1 MALNCTKVWL
11 PFGKW
16 LSRIPYVMQGNI
28 FIYGLVGAL
37 AIALLVAAFT
47 DIRRRQ
53 IDNWL
58 NAAIA
63 LGAPAYWWAQ
73 GLMLWPDVA
82 MQVGVALLAFVV
94 LAGLFALKVM
104 GGGDV
109 KLLAALVLWL
119 PPLVFFTVLF
129 LTSLVGGAMS
139 MVAGARNLS
148 LGSDAPAKRTLAYT
162 GTTLWL
168 LGSCYIAW
176 VMNGGA
182 PLNAGAVLP
191 GFAVKLGLAALLA
204 VTTAGALIV
213 SRNQKGRIPVPYGLA
228 ISTGGLLVL
237 ASQFLLPAAGALS
250 ASGLG

>member
-1 MALNCTKVWL
+1 MPDVEFRYLL
-11 PFGKW
+11 LG
-16 LSRIPYVMQGNI
+16 
-28 FIYGLVGAL
+28 GLAIAL
-37 AIALLVAAFT
+37 AIAAYT
-47 DIRRRQ
+47 DLKRRQ

-58 NAAIA
+58 NGGIA
-63 LGAPAYWWAQ
+63 LAAPLYWFSA
-73 GLMLWPDVA
+73 GFSLWPDVA
-82 MQVGVALLAFVV
+82 WQVGMGLIV
-94 LAGLFALKVM
+94 LFGFALIFARGGM

-109 KLLAALVLWL
+109 KLLAALALWL

-182 PLNAGAVLP
+182 PLNVGAVLP

>member
-1 MALNCTKVWL
+1 MPDVEFRYLL
-11 PFGKW
+11 LG
-16 LSRIPYVMQGNI
+16 
-28 FIYGLVGAL
+28 GLAIAL
-37 AIALLVAAFT
+37 AIAAYT
-47 DIRRRQ
+47 DLKRRQ

-58 NAAIA
+58 NGAIA
-63 LGAPAYWWAQ
+63 LAAPLYWFSA
-73 GLMLWPDVA
+73 GFSLWPDVA
-82 MQVGVALLAFVV
+82 WQVGMGLIV
-94 LAGLFALKVM
+94 LFGFALIFARGGM
-104 GGGDV
+104 RGGDV
-109 KLLAALVLWL
+109 KLLAALALWL

>member
-1 MALNCTKVWL
+1 MPDVEFRYLL
-11 PFGKW
+11 LG
-16 LSRIPYVMQGNI
+16 
-28 FIYGLVGAL
+28 GLAIAL
-37 AIALLVAAFT
+37 AIAAYT
-47 DIRRRQ
+47 DLKRRQ

-58 NAAIA
+58 NGAIA
-63 LGAPAYWWAQ
+63 LAAPLYWFSA
-73 GLMLWPDVA
+73 GFSLWPDVA
-82 MQVGVALLAFVV
+82 WQVGMGLIV
-94 LAGLFALKVM
+94 LFGFALIFARGGM

-109 KLLAALVLWL
+109 KLLAALALWL

>member
-1 MALNCTKVWL
+1 MPDVEFRYLL
-11 PFGKW
+11 LG
-16 LSRIPYVMQGNI
+16 
-28 FIYGLVGAL
+28 GLAIAL
-37 AIALLVAAFT
+37 AIAAYT
-47 DIRRRQ
+47 DLKRRQ

-58 NAAIA
+58 NGAIA
-63 LGAPAYWWAQ
+63 LAAPLYWFSA
-73 GLMLWPDVA
+73 GFSLWPDVA
-82 MQVGVALLAFVV
+82 WQVGMGLIV
-94 LAGLFALKVM
+94 LFGFALIFARGGM

-109 KLLAALVLWL
+109 KLLAALALWL

-182 PLNAGAVLP
+182 PLNVGAVLS

-237 ASQFLLPAAGALS
+237 ASQFLLPTAGALS

>member
-1 MALNCTKVWL
+1 MPDVEFRYLL
-11 PFGKW
+11 LG
-16 LSRIPYVMQGNI
+16 
-28 FIYGLVGAL
+28 GLAIAL
-37 AIALLVAAFT
+37 AIAAYT
-47 DIRRRQ
+47 DLKRRQ

-58 NAAIA
+58 NGAIA
-63 LGAPAYWWAQ
+63 LAAPLYWFSA
-73 GLMLWPDVA
+73 GFSLWPDVA
-82 MQVGVALLAFVV
+82 WQVGMGLIV
-94 LAGLFALKVM
+94 LFGFALIFARGGM

-109 KLLAALVLWL
+109 KLLAALALWL

-191 GFAVKLGLAALLA
+191 GFAIMLGLAALLA

-237 ASQFLLPAAGALS
+237 ASQFLPPAAGALS

>member
-1 MALNCTKVWL
+1 MPDVEFRYLL
-11 PFGKW
+11 LG
-16 LSRIPYVMQGNI
+16 
-28 FIYGLVGAL
+28 GLAIAL
-37 AIALLVAAFT
+37 AIAAYT
-47 DIRRRQ
+47 DLKRRQ

-58 NAAIA
+58 NGAIA
-63 LGAPAYWWAQ
+63 LAAPLYWFSA
-73 GLMLWPDVA
+73 GFSLWPDVA
-82 MQVGVALLAFVV
+82 WQVGM
-94 LAGLFALKVM
+94 GLIVQFGFALIFARGGM

-109 KLLAALVLWL
+109 KLLAALALWL

-176 VMNGGA
+176 FMNGGA
-182 PLNAGAVLP
+182 PLNVGAVLP
-191 GFAVKLGLAALLA
+191 GFAVKLCLAALLA

>member
-1 MALNCTKVWL
+1 MPDVEFRYLL
-11 PFGKW
+11 LG
-16 LSRIPYVMQGNI
+16 
-28 FIYGLVGAL
+28 GLAIAL
-37 AIALLVAAFT
+37 AIAAYT
-47 DIRRRQ
+47 DLKRRQ

-58 NAAIA
+58 NGAIA
-63 LGAPAYWWAQ
+63 LAAPLYWFSA
-73 GLMLWPDVA
+73 GFSLWPDVA
-82 MQVGVALLAFVV
+82 WQVGMGLIV
-94 LAGLFALKVM
+94 LFGFALIFARGGM

-109 KLLAALVLWL
+109 KLLAALALWL

-139 MVAGARNLS
+139 MVAGARYLS

-182 PLNAGAVLP
+182 PLNVGAVLS

>member
-1 MALNCTKVWL
+1 MPDVEFRYLL
-11 PFGKW
+11 LG
-16 LSRIPYVMQGNI
+16 
-28 FIYGLVGAL
+28 GLAIAL
-37 AIALLVAAFT
+37 AIAAYT
-47 DIRRRQ
+47 DLKRRQ

-58 NAAIA
+58 NGAIA
-63 LGAPAYWWAQ
+63 LAAPLYWFSA
-73 GLMLWPDVA
+73 GFSLWPDVA
-82 MQVGVALLAFVV
+82 WQVGMGLIV
-94 LAGLFALKVM
+94 LFGFALIFARGGM

-109 KLLAALVLWL
+109 KLLAALALWL

-191 GFAVKLGLAALLA
+191 GFAIKLGLAALLA